1 MMTSITPT
9 VTKEIIYNSD
19 TRDYDCYV
27 TIDDQREYIG
37 SAPTYHD
44 GECQCDEY
52 TIRFYADAHTPE
64 AAAALIMEE
73 VEEEARH
80 EQATADMGIPWSDD
94 QAKVAAAE
102 LGISLDFGA
111 QIRVLNE
118 CCMREGWT
126 DADE

>member
-37 SAPTYHD
+37 SAPTFHD

-64 AAAALIMEE
+64 KAAQLIMEE
-73 VEEEARH
+73 VEEESRH
-80 EQATADMGIPWSDD
+80 EQAAKDMGYIYVEERSTVPAAADMGEVWTTVV
-94 QAKVAAAE
+94 QVGGYFCARCAT
-102 LGISLDFGA
+102 
-111 QIRVLNE
+111 VL
-118 CCMREGWT
+118 
-126 DADE
+126 